1 MAHAAPGGSLMAEY
15 KKTLNL
21 PVTGFPMKANL
32 VQKEPEMLKFWESSN
47 VFQLMQDA
55 SGSRGEYR
63 LHDGP
68 PYANGPIHLGHA
80 LNKILKDIII
90 KSRNLMGW
98 KTGYIPGWDC
108 HGLPIEH
115 NVEVE
120 LGEKKKDLPAHAI
133 RKRCRQYAQKFLDIQ
148 RKEFKRLG
156 VLGDWDHP
164 YQSLDPKYAAVT
176 AGEPAP
182 FVERGRLVRSKKP
195 IYWCCHCK
203 TALAEAEVEYRD
215 LSSPSLYVRFPLT
228 DARLKDVFEQADPSR
243 AYVVIWTTTPWTLPS
258 NLAVCVHPEFK
269 YALVEVNG
277 DQYVLAAEL
286 VEGCAKT
293 FGWTEYKVIGE
304 TTGDKLERLE
314 ARHPFIDRVSLV
326 INGEHVTLDAGTGC
340 VHTAP
345 GHGREDYEVGMK
357 YGLEVYSPLD
367 DEGRFLP
374 AVEFFAGM
382 QVFEANPHV
391 IAKVKELGH
400 LLAQQDIS
408 HSYPCCWRC
417 KSPVI
422 FRATT
427 QWFIGME
434 PNDLRKKALAAIQN
448 DVKWIPAW
456 GQNRIYSMIETR
468 PDWCISRQRLW
479 GVPILALICKDC
491 GEVWN
496 DPEWMRDIAGRF
508 ATHPTGCDYWYEHD
522 VDTIAPA
529 DLVCPHCGGKHWE
542 KEDDILDVWFDS
554 GTSFAAVMEQ
564 RVPGS
569 VPVDMYLEGSDQHR
583 GWFHSSLL
591 AAMGTRDI
599 APYKS
604 VLTHGY
610 VVDGNGRKMSKSIGN
625 VVAPQEIIEKY
636 GAELLRLW
644 VASVDYR
651 EDVRYSEEI
660 MKRLVDAYRRIRN
673 TCRYLLGSIHDLKP
687 ADMVSF
693 ADMQPLDRYA
703 LSVVAAAHEAADT
716 AYQECEFHKVFQ
728 GLHNVCSTDLSAFY
742 LDVLKDRLYSS
753 LPDSAERRSAQSA
766 LYQMVLIMLRDM
778 APIMSFTAEEVFR
791 YLPDALKP
799 VDAEGKPV
807 ETVFALPAVD
817 TAAFRL
823 SDDERGAWE
832 MVMDIRAGVTRAIE
846 PLRKEGV
853 VGHALDTHITLYV
866 NEKLRAAI
874 EDSGADMRSI
884 CIVSQLELADFKDAP
899 EAALATAQLDECPGL
914 AVGVRKAGGDKC
926 ERCWMYSEEL
936 GTDSDH
942 PTLCPRCAAVMKELG
957 VEAGE

>member
-1 MAHAAPGGSLMAEY
+1 
-15 KKTLNL
+15 
-21 PVTGFPMKANL
+21 
-32 VQKEPEMLKFWESSN
+32 
-47 VFQLMQDA
+47 
-55 SGSRGEYR
+55 
-63 LHDGP
+63 
-68 PYANGPIHLGHA
+68 
-80 LNKILKDIII
+80 
-90 KSRNLMGW
+90 
-98 KTGYIPGWDC
+98 
-108 HGLPIEH
+108 
-115 NVEVE
+115 
-120 LGEKKKDLPAHAI
+120 
-133 RKRCRQYAQKFLDIQ
+133 
-148 RKEFKRLG
+148 
-156 VLGDWDHP
+156 
-164 YQSLDPKYAAVT
+164 YQSMDPKYEAVT
-176 AGEPAP
+176 AGELAT
-182 FVERGRLVRSKKP
+182 FVERGSLVRSKKP

-277 DQYVLAAEL
+277 DQYILAAEL

-529 DLVCPHCGGKHWE
+529 DLVCPHCGGRHWE

-564 RVPGS
+564 RIPGS

-799 VDAEGKPV
+799 VDAEGKAV

-817 TAAFRL
+817 TAAFHL

-957 VEAGE
+957 VEAGD

>member
-1 MAHAAPGGSLMAEY
+1 
-15 KKTLNL
+15 
-21 PVTGFPMKANL
+21 
-32 VQKEPEMLKFWESSN
+32 
-47 VFQLMQDA
+47 
-55 SGSRGEYR
+55 
-63 LHDGP
+63 
-68 PYANGPIHLGHA
+68 
-80 LNKILKDIII
+80 
-90 KSRNLMGW
+90 
-98 KTGYIPGWDC
+98 
-108 HGLPIEH
+108 
-115 NVEVE
+115 
-120 LGEKKKDLPAHAI
+120 
-133 RKRCRQYAQKFLDIQ
+133 
-148 RKEFKRLG
+148 
-156 VLGDWDHP
+156 
-164 YQSLDPKYAAVT
+164 
-176 AGEPAP
+176 
-182 FVERGRLVRSKKP
+182 
-195 IYWCCHCK
+195 
-203 TALAEAEVEYRD
+203 
-215 LSSPSLYVRFPLT
+215 
-228 DARLKDVFEQADPSR
+228 
-243 AYVVIWTTTPWTLPS
+243 
-258 NLAVCVHPEFK
+258 
-269 YALVEVNG
+269 
-277 DQYVLAAEL
+277 
-286 VEGCAKT
+286 
-293 FGWTEYKVIGE
+293 
-304 TTGDKLERLE
+304 
-314 ARHPFIDRVSLV
+314 
-326 INGEHVTLDAGTGC
+326 
-340 VHTAP
+340 
-345 GHGREDYEVGMK
+345 
-357 YGLEVYSPLD
+357 
-367 DEGRFLP
+367 
-374 AVEFFAGM
+374 
-382 QVFEANPHV
+382 
-391 IAKVKELGH
+391 
-400 LLAQQDIS
+400 
-408 HSYPCCWRC
+408 
-417 KSPVI
+417 
-422 FRATT
+422 
-427 QWFIGME
+427 
-434 PNDLRKKALAAIQN
+434 
-448 DVKWIPAW
+448 
-456 GQNRIYSMIETR
+456 
-468 PDWCISRQRLW
+468 
-479 GVPILALICKDC
+479 
-491 GEVWN
+491 
-496 DPEWMRDIAGRF
+496 
-508 ATHPTGCDYWYEHD
+508 
-522 VDTIAPA
+522 
-529 DLVCPHCGGKHWE
+529 
-542 KEDDILDVWFDS
+542 
-554 GTSFAAVMEQ
+554 
-564 RVPGS
+564 
-569 VPVDMYLEGSDQHR
+569 
-583 GWFHSSLL
+583 
-591 AAMGTRDI
+591 MGTRDI

>member
-68 PYANGPIHLGHA
+68 PYANGHIHLGHA

-120 LGEKKKDLPAHAI
+120 LGDKKKDLPAHAI

-164 YQSLDPKYAAVT
+164 YQSMDPKYEAVT
-176 AGEPAP
+176 AGELAT
-182 FVERGRLVRSKKP
+182 FVERGSLVRSKKP

-277 DQYVLAAEL
+277 DQYVLASEL

-703 LSVVAAAHEAADT
+703 LSVVAAAHETADT

-914 AVGVRKAGGDKC
+914 AVGVR
-926 ERCWMYSEEL
+926 
-936 GTDSDH
+936 
-942 PTLCPRCAAVMKELG
+942 
-957 VEAGE
+957 

>member
-1 MAHAAPGGSLMAEY
+1 MAEY

-32 VQKEPEMLKFWESSN
+32 VQKEPEMLKFWENTN

-55 SGSRGEYR
+55 SGSRGEYC

-68 PYANGPIHLGHA
+68 PYANGHIHLGHA

-120 LGEKKKDLPAHAI
+120 LGEKKKDLPAHVI

-164 YQSLDPKYAAVT
+164 YMSMDPQYEAVT
-176 AGEPAP
+176 AGELAT
-182 FVERGRLVRSKKP
+182 FVERGSLVRSKKP

-215 LSSPSLYVRFPLT
+215 LSSPSIYVRFPLT
-228 DARLKDVFEQADPSR
+228 DARLKDVFEAADPSR

-269 YALVEVNG
+269 YALVEAGG
-277 DQYVLAAEL
+277 DQYILAAEL

-293 FGWTEYKVIGE
+293 FGWTEYKVVGE
-304 TTGDKLERLE
+304 TTGSKLERLE
-314 ARHPFIDRVSLV
+314 ARHPFIDRASLV

-345 GHGREDYEVGMK
+345 GHGREDYEAGMK

-391 IAKVKELGH
+391 IAKVQELGH
-400 LLAQQDIS
+400 LLARQDIS

-434 PNDLRKKALAAIQN
+434 PNDLRTKALAAIQN

-496 DPEWMRDIAGRF
+496 DPAWMRDIAGRF
-508 ATHPTGCDYWYEHD
+508 ATHPTGCDYWYEHEVED
-522 VDTIAPA
+522 MAPA
-529 DLVCPHCGGKHWE
+529 GLKCPHCGGTHWE

-564 RVPGS
+564 RIPGS

-610 VVDGNGRKMSKSIGN
+610 VVDGNGRKMSKSVGN

-687 ADMVSF
+687 ADMVAF

-728 GLHNVCSTDLSAFY
+728 GLHNVCATDLSAFY

-753 LPDSAERRSAQSA
+753 LPDGAERRSAQSA

-778 APIMSFTAEEVFR
+778 APIMSFTAEEVYR
-791 YLPDALKP
+791 HLPEALKP
-799 VDAEGKPV
+799 VDAEGRPV
-807 ETVFALPAVD
+807 ATVFALPAVD
-817 TAAFRL
+817 ASAFRL

-853 VGHALDTHITLYV
+853 VGHALDTHVTLYV
-866 NEKLRAAI
+866 NDKLRAAI
-874 EDSGADMRSI
+874 EDSGADMRSV

-899 EAALATAQLDECPGL
+899 EAALAVAQLDECPGL
-914 AVGVRKAGGDKC
+914 AVGVRKAGGEKC
-926 ERCWMYSEEL
+926 ERCWMYCEEL
-936 GTDSDH
+936 GTDPEH

>member
-1 MAHAAPGGSLMAEY
+1 M
-15 KKTLNL
+15 
-21 PVTGFPMKANL
+21 
-32 VQKEPEMLKFWESSN
+32 
-47 VFQLMQDA
+47 
-55 SGSRGEYR
+55 
-63 LHDGP
+63 
-68 PYANGPIHLGHA
+68 
-80 LNKILKDIII
+80 
-90 KSRNLMGW
+90 
-98 KTGYIPGWDC
+98 
-108 HGLPIEH
+108 
-115 NVEVE
+115 EVE
-120 LGEKKKDLPAHAI
+120 LGDKKKDLPAHAI

-164 YQSLDPKYAAVT
+164 YMSMDPKYEAVT
-176 AGEPAP
+176 AGELAT
-182 FVERGRLVRSKKP
+182 FVERGSLVRSKKP

-215 LSSPSLYVRFPLT
+215 LSSPSIYVRFPLT
-228 DARLKDVFEQADPSR
+228 DARLKDVFEAADPSR

-277 DQYVLAAEL
+277 DQYVLASEL

-345 GHGREDYEVGMK
+345 GHGREDYEAGMR

-391 IAKVKELGH
+391 IEKVQELGH
-400 LLAQQDIS
+400 LLARQDIS

-417 KSPVI
+417 KNPVI

-434 PNDLRKKALAAIQN
+434 PNDLRKKSLAAIQN

-496 DPEWMRDIAGRF
+496 DPEWMREIASRF
-508 ATHPTGCDYWYEHD
+508 ATHPTGCDYWYEHE

-529 DLVCPHCGGKHWE
+529 GLKCPHCGGTHWE
-542 KEDDILDVWFDS
+542 TEDDILDVWFDS

-610 VVDGNGRKMSKSIGN
+610 VVDGNGRKMSKSVGN

-703 LSVVAAAHEAADT
+703 LSVVAAAHEADDL

-766 LYQMVLIMLRDM
+766 LYQMVLFMLRDM

-807 ETVFALPAVD
+807 ATVFALPAVD
-817 TAAFRL
+817 ASAFRL

-853 VGHALDTHITLYV
+853 VGHALDTHVTLYV

-899 EAALATAQLDECPGL
+899 EAALASAQLDECPGL

-936 GTDSDH
+936 GTDADH

>member
-1 MAHAAPGGSLMAEY
+1 M
-15 KKTLNL
+15 
-21 PVTGFPMKANL
+21 
-32 VQKEPEMLKFWESSN
+32 
-47 VFQLMQDA
+47 
-55 SGSRGEYR
+55 
-63 LHDGP
+63 
-68 PYANGPIHLGHA
+68 
-80 LNKILKDIII
+80 
-90 KSRNLMGW
+90 
-98 KTGYIPGWDC
+98 
-108 HGLPIEH
+108 
-115 NVEVE
+115 
-120 LGEKKKDLPAHAI
+120 
-133 RKRCRQYAQKFLDIQ
+133 
-148 RKEFKRLG
+148 
-156 VLGDWDHP
+156 
-164 YQSLDPKYAAVT
+164 DPKYEAVT
-176 AGEPAP
+176 AGELAT
-182 FVERGRLVRSKKP
+182 FVERGSLVRSKKP

-277 DQYVLAAEL
+277 DQYVLASEL

>member
-1 MAHAAPGGSLMAEY
+1 MAEY

-32 VQKEPEMLKFWESSN
+32 VQKEPEMLKFWESCD
-47 VFQLMQDA
+47 VFQRMQDA

-68 PYANGPIHLGHA
+68 PYANGHIHLGHA

-120 LGEKKKDLPAHAI
+120 LGEKKKELPAHVI

-164 YQSLDPKYAAVT
+164 YMSMDPKYEAVT
-176 AGEPAP
+176 AGELAT
-182 FVERGRLVRSKKP
+182 FVERGSLVRSKKP

-215 LSSPSLYVRFPLT
+215 LSSPSIYVRFPLT

-243 AYVVIWTTTPWTLPS
+243 AYVVIWTTTPWTIPS

-277 DQYVLAAEL
+277 DQYILAAEL
-286 VEGCAKT
+286 LEGCAKT
-293 FGWTEYKVIGE
+293 FGWTEYTVLGE

-314 ARHPFIDRVSLV
+314 ARHPFIDRPSLV

-345 GHGREDYEVGMK
+345 GHGREDYEAGMK

-391 IAKVKELGH
+391 IAKVQELGH
-400 LLAQQDIS
+400 LLARQDIS

-496 DPEWMRDIAGRF
+496 DPEWMRDIASRF
-508 ATHPTGCDYWYEHD
+508 ATHPTGCDYWYEHEVED
-522 VDTIAPA
+522 MAPA
-529 DLVCPHCGGKHWE
+529 GLKCPHCGGTHWE

-564 RVPGS
+564 RIPGS

-599 APYKS
+599 APYKA

-610 VVDGNGRKMSKSIGN
+610 VVDGNGRKMSKSVGN

-687 ADMVSF
+687 ADMVAF

-703 LSVVAAAHEAADT
+703 LSVVAAAHEAADI

-791 YLPDALKP
+791 YIPEALKP
-799 VDAEGKPV
+799 VDAEGKAI
-807 ETVFALPAVD
+807 ETVFALPVVD
-817 TAAFRL
+817 TAAFHL

-853 VGHALDTHITLYV
+853 VGHALDTHVTLYV
-866 NEKLRAAI
+866 NEKLRAAL
-874 EDSGADMRSI
+874 EDSGADMRSV
-884 CIVSQLELADFKDAP
+884 CIVSQLEIADFKDAP
-899 EAALATAQLDECPGL
+899 AEALATAQLDECPGL

-936 GTDSDH
+936 GTDAAH
-942 PTLCPRCAAVMKELG
+942 PTLCPRCAAVMKELDTA
-957 VEAGE
+957 EAGE